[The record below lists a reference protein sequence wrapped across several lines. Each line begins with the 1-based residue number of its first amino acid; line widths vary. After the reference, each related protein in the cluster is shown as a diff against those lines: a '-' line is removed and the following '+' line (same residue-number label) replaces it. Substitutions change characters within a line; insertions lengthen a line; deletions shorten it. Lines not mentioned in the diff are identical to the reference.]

1 MESFAEKEC
10 SALGGLFQYIVND
23 LKIATPVWEDFLGKT
38 SKLHTHIKA
47 TVLALTAFLDA
58 FQKIADMA
66 TNARGAT
73 KEIGSALTRLCLRH
87 RSVEAKLKIFSSA
100 LVDHLVIPLQ
110 DKLEDWKKVAYQ
122 MDKDHAKEYKRVRQD
137 IKKKSSDTLRLQ
149 KKVRKTPK
157 GDAKKTLDSAIR
169 DVNNKYHL
177 LEETEKQALRKALIE
192 ERSRYCLFVNCLRPV
207 IESELSTMYEV
218 THIQEVVDALGKLIE
233 DPQGLPSASEQ
244 VILDVKSSEA
254 GWSFRTPPGSPTSVG
269 SRKSSTCSISS
280 LNSSSSDST
289 HSPSSHQRSRS
300 LSQPPSGA
308 FRLLSVSSQDSGF
321 TSQDTLFT
329 RLPTPPPLELT
340 DQVNPAAKVSED
352 AAKDSPSFPDAPCA
366 MSTWPNLQDTLQ
378 FEKAA
383 ASIAKSQRPHTIS
396 SAYER
401 HNRPVI
407 TTHTFKPLQ
416 NDSDSQ
422 LSLSAD
428 GDCPPELPPEDYADD
443 CSEEATPT
451 HKAYPPPLPLRAE
464 EMDISA
470 PTIPPK
476 PRVLMQPLKRS
487 DLQTACS
494 TGNNP
499 IYVNAS
505 DICSASK
512 PSTPVDANSQET
524 TFKASFQKNLA
535 ATLAQSAVHQKLL
548 KVSAANSS
556 DLGSGTQNVASTPDE
571 GACGGHAPPPPV
583 RRSSATKQP
592 PIVPPH
598 RSTNGKEGTSW
609 NVFTESGDGTD
620 AHAQLMRALNARL
633 DALQKDE
640 EISVPDRL
648 PPPPP
653 PLKEATIEVPPRQAS
668 LRSAPAKKL
677 PRTPDK
683 VCTLE
688 MKLISS
694 KFHTAPRPLETTK
707 AQRRISQPTFSE
719 LLDQFPRNRNPSE
732 DTAPLKKLPPTPDR
746 RSSLDLE
753 RANTQRGLVFEAVNA
768 QRNVIFETSSKRVV
782 GGNPNEAASRVQ
794 KWLAGRGS
802 VDVTRCHADLLG
814 EIRGG
819 VNLRKASSDDRSA
832 PILRHVRIK
841 PPK

>member
-1 MESFAEKEC
+1 
-10 SALGGLFQYIVND
+10 
-23 LKIATPVWEDFLGKT
+23 
-38 SKLHTHIKA
+38 
-47 TVLALTAFLDA
+47 
-58 FQKIADMA
+58 
-66 TNARGAT
+66 
-73 KEIGSALTRLCLRH
+73 
-87 RSVEAKLKIFSSA
+87 
-100 LVDHLVIPLQ
+100 
-110 DKLEDWKKVAYQ
+110 
-122 MDKDHAKEYKRVRQD
+122 
-137 IKKKSSDTLRLQ
+137 
-149 KKVRKTPK
+149 
-157 GDAKKTLDSAIR
+157 
-169 DVNNKYHL
+169 
-177 LEETEKQALRKALIE
+177 
-192 ERSRYCLFVNCLRPV
+192 
-207 IESELSTMYEV
+207 MYEV
-218 THIQEVVDALGKLIE
+218 THIQEVLDALAKLIE
-233 DPQGLPSASEQ
+233 DPLGLPSASEQ

-300 LSQPPSGA
+300 LSQLSLDRFLSLFTSFNTSLLLGHLPVNFEQASSKPPSGA

-329 RLPTPPPLELT
+329 RLPTPPPLELA
-340 DQVNPAAKVSED
+340 DQVNPALKVVED
-352 AAKDSPSFPDAPCA
+352 TVKESPSYPDAPSA
-366 MSTWPNLQDTLQ
+366 MATWPNLQDTLQ

-401 HNRPVI
+401 HNRPII
-407 TTHTFKPLQ
+407 TTHTFRPLQ

-428 GDCPPELPPEDYADD
+428 GDCPPDLPPEDFADD

-464 EMDISA
+464 EMDLSA
-470 PTIPPK
+470 PTVPPK
-476 PRVLMQPLKRS
+476 PRVLMQQPKKL
-487 DLQTACS
+487 DLQAACS
-494 TGNNP
+494 SGNNP

-512 PSTPVDANSQET
+512 PSTPVEAGSQEVSL
-524 TFKASFQKNLA
+524 KMSFQKDLA
-535 ATLAQSAVHQKLL
+535 ATLAQNAVHQKLKETTGNL
-548 KVSAANSS
+548 NDQVI
-556 DLGSGTQNVASTPDE
+556 GSQNIATTPSE

-592 PIVPPH
+592 PVVPPH
-598 RSTNGKEGTSW
+598 RSTSGKEGTSW
-609 NVFTESGDGTD
+609 NVFSEITDGSD

-633 DALQKDE
+633 DALQRDE
-640 EISVPDRL
+640 EILQIPDRL

-653 PLKEATIEVPPRQAS
+653 PLKETTLEIPPRQAS
-668 LRSAPAKKL
+668 LRSAPSKKL

-683 VCTLE
+683 IGGLE
-688 MKLISS
+688 MKLVSS
-694 KFHTAPRPLETTK
+694 KFHTAPRPMETTK

-719 LLDQFPRNRNPSE
+719 LLDQFPRNRNPTE
-732 DTAPLKKLPPTPDR
+732 DTAPLKRLPPTPDR

-753 RANTQRGLVFEAVNA
+753 HANAQRGLVFEAANA
-768 QRNVIFETSSKRVV
+768 QRSVIFETNTKRIAS
-782 GGNPNEAASRVQ
+782 GNPNEAASRVQ
-794 KWLAGRGS
+794 QWLAGRGS
-802 VDVTRCHADLLG
+802 VDVSRCHADLLG

-819 VNLRKASSDDRSA
+819 VNLRKANSDDRSA